1 MDELPELLVETVGGE
16 TVAATVDLGGGDV
29 VAVTP
34 TRTHLYRSEGLL
46 SDESVETYAHDV
58 ERFAIDHGR
67 RKTTL
72 RLQNLDDETSLTL
85 PASVVDEV
93 VAAMLEGILRTAGVV
108 DDEETVE
115 AQFRFSELTLVV
127 TDRQLLKHIGS
138 AVWDDEFEAYHY
150 ADLDG
155 LDFEEGSVATQVV
168 VEMDG
173 RQQRVKVPNDHAGRV
188 RQEVQSAVFEF
199 HGVSSL
205 GGLRAAVAEEDV
217 DEDAE
222 NDDGTDEPTDAEG
235 ETESDPEPGVDD
247 GGTEVDADDD
257 ATGSDDAEDGLVSAD
272 WSPPADQDMNRDD
285 ARMGDAGSAT
295 AETESP
301 TGDAVADA
309 ATADGEPAAAGGTAS
324 VPDVSSVGTDADGAA
339 GTDVEAL
346 AERVDALAER
356 VDHQTELIE
365 AQQETIEQLVEE
377 LRRGR

>member
-34 TRTHLYRSEGLL
+34 ARTHLYRSEGLL
-46 SDESVETYAHDV
+46 SDESVETYGHDV

-108 DDEETVE
+108 DDDETVE

-205 GGLRAAVAEEDV
+205 GGLRAAVAEDDV
-217 DEDAE
+217 DEAAE
-222 NDDGTDEPTDAEG
+222 SDDGTDESTDAEG
-235 ETESDPEPGVDD
+235 ETESDPEPAVDD
-247 GGTEVDADDD
+247 EESDVDDD
-257 ATGSDDAEDGLVSAD
+257 GATGSDDAEDGFVSAD

-295 AETESP
+295 PEPESA
-301 TGDAVADA
+301 TGDAGADA
-309 ATADGEPAAAGGTAS
+309 ATADAEPAAAGGTTS
-324 VPDVSSVGTDADGAA
+324 VTDVSSVGTDADGAA
-339 GTDVEAL
+339 ETDVEAL
-346 AERVDALAER
+346 AERVDALAEC